1 MKIEKENIIKIHP
14 KFYSKRYII
23 LDFLEFVLYTE
34 HEESIFYRI

>member
-23 LDFLEFVLYTE
+23 LDFLEFVFVLNLFFNFKQK
-34 HEESIFYRI
+34 I